1 MLCLMLILT
10 QSFCTQRS
18 VSKTRKFSL
27 SGGAGRKY
35 LWYILQGA
43 DFPPLRAAKLPA
55 LPPENQRITHLQ
67 FETLQR
73 FGIPPSRS
81 HTGTWSAAWLREAMV
96 LQRHS
101 TSFAGHGDAGCVKL
115 LTNPNQ
121 SIRLLILDLMELS
134 LRYIIAT

>member
-1 MLCLMLILT
+1 MLRLEY
-10 QSFCTQRS
+10 SFCTQGS
-18 VSKTRKFSL
+18 VSKTRKFL
-27 SGGAGRKY
+27 SGRRNVSVLAAGAGRKY
-35 LWYILQGA
+35 ILKGT

-121 SIRLLILDLMELS
+121 SIRLLILDLMGN
-134 LRYIIAT
+134 

>member
-10 QSFCTQRS
+10 QSFCTQGS

-35 LWYILQGA
+35 VWYILQGT

-73 FGIPPSRS
+73 FGIPVPYRDLERCMVAESYGSATSQHQLRS
-81 HTGTWSAAWLREAMV
+81 V
-96 LQRHS
+96 I
-101 TSFAGHGDAGCVKL
+101 DKL
-115 LTNPNQ
+115 LTNRSNPN
-121 SIRLLILDLMELS
+121 
-134 LRYIIAT
+134 